1 MSLGSLLG
9 GLMDTEGTVRTT
21 IENTLDA
28 LSEELQEENYKNFHV
43 VIQPINEDFNFV
55 CLVYHIKSGQRT
67 MVREI
72 PLKEI
77 LGGNK

>member
-1 MSLGSLLG
+1 MSLGSILG

-21 IENTLDA
+21 IENTLDS

-43 VIQPINEDFNFV
+43 VIQPINDDFNFV
-55 CLVYHIKSGQRT
+55 CLVYHIKNGKKEF
-67 MVREI
+67 VREI

-77 LGGNK
+77 LGN